1 MNVTLNTEQG
11 LYVIPCGDGYTCL
24 GFDNARDHAGQ
35 IAARLEQPLLAF
47 GPGDHGSLAGYDKYH
62 AAVDAWDRSRL
73 TQQTYFDPGTD
84 PKAARALEIC
94 RRDGRKVRLVL
105 GDTATGQSWLE
116 EHDVVGRIGRS
127 TGTLKVPLLIEPG
140 ADGGVAIL
148 TNRLLRLINW
158 ESGKDLYR
166 HPAYRTPDLSI
177 RRSQEEPDLPWQV
190 LRDGSVEACFS
201 DIGKAG
207 GYLAFMCGET
217 VEPRVF
223 Q

>member
-1 MNVTLNTEQG
+1 MNVTLNTEQR

-24 GFDNARDHAGQ
+24 SFDNARSHADQ
-35 IAARLEQPLLAF
+35 IAARLERPELAF
-47 GPGDHGSLAGYDKYH
+47 AAGDHGSLDGYAKYLG
-62 AAVDAWDRSRL
+62 AIDAWARSPL
-73 TQQTYFDPGTD
+73 TRQTYFDPGTD
-84 PKAARALEIC
+84 PKAVGALESC

-105 GDTATGQSWLE
+105 GDTATGRCWLD

-127 TGTLKVPLLIEPG
+127 AGTLKVPLLIEPG
-140 ADGGVAIL
+140 EDGGTAIL
-148 TNRLLRLINW
+148 TNCLLRLIDW
-158 ESGKDLYR
+158 GSGRDLYR
-166 HPAYRTPDLSI
+166 HPAYRMPGLAI
-177 RRSQEEPDLPWQV
+177 QRAPEPTDRPWQV
-190 LRDGSVEACFS
+190 LHDGTVAACFS